1 MKRGDQKPIQ
11 KIKKI
16 SMVQSISTQPTD
28 LSAVRIID
36 YSKNNEKKND
46 VKREEEKEMKEKR
59 KEQSK
64 SHEKEEIV
72 NVIEKP
78 KEVDMGIT
86 SFVRKGKSINGL
98 TKHLVSDFQ
107 VREIGLDN
115 SVADIIDRENVRGV
129 TKITEE
135 KAEEMFNKEEWINK
149 MRSVIGTEVDEIAP
163 KIFDEKVNLIE
174 IKKPLNKKERT
185 EFHMIVK
192 ELPNYDS
199 TCDNGILVLKKGAK
213 KMRGGREKNSILKCV
228 LRKSNIDTGDAILR
242 ISKALNLGKN
252 AICFA
257 GMKDKRGVT
266 CQYITIPGVKQELI
280 EENLKKSICNGITL
294 SQFEHVDHMI
304 KLGDLLGNE
313 FRVIIREIDNVDEVL
328 KNCESIKE
336 FGYINYF
343 GLQRFGSCGT
353 THLIGKALL
362 KEEYQEAADLMM
374 KEGNDTFS
382 VAQGKKYYKEH
393 QYKLAY
399 EVIPIKRNIEK
410 ALMQALYK
418 QVKLGVSISNG
429 MFKTAIDN
437 AVVYKTKSLY
447 LHAYQSYVWNQVVSK
462 RFEKYGNVVL
472 VGDLYETKQGTIDFV
487 TEELLPS
494 ICLHQVII
502 PLPAHGVTMPKNEI
516 KNFFDEVLSKDGFT
530 LDTFPTRI
538 YNVAITG
545 DQRKIVIQ
553 PKGVEYQIIHYG
565 NVGQDLLDERGY
577 LRSDYQ
583 SGDRTGLWIKFQLEP
598 SAYAT
603 MLFRELLKMP
613 TDLDCQKQLTEE
625 MKEKMEEEEH

>member
-28 LSAVRIID
+28 HSAVRIID

-64 SHEKEEIV
+64 RHEKEEIV

-135 KAEEMFNKEEWINK
+135 KTEEMFNKEEWINK
-149 MRSVIGTEVDEIAP
+149 MRLVIGAEVDEIAP

-199 TCDNGILVLKKGAK
+199 TCDNGVLVLKKGAK

-228 LRKSNIDTGDAILR
+228 LRKSNIDTSDAILR

-313 FRVIIREIDNVDEVL
+313 FRVIIREVDNVDEIL

-382 VAQGKKYYKEH
+382 VAQGKKYYKEQ

-447 LHAYQSYVWNQVVSK
+447 LHAYQSYV
-462 RFEKYGNVVL
+462 
-472 VGDLYETKQGTIDFV
+472 
-487 TEELLPS
+487 
-494 ICLHQVII
+494 II
-502 PLPAHGVTMPKNEI
+502 PLPAHRVTMPKNEI

-553 PKGVEYQIIHYG
+553 PKGVEYQIVHYG

-583 SGDRTGLWIKFQLEP
+583 SGDRIGLWIKFQLEP